1 MDILVNDFIRGFLV
15 FLRIAAILF
24 TVPVFSQSTVPGI
37 SRLLL
42 SMIITYMV
50 MFTIRDFNY
59 DVNMGLIPLAIIG
72 IKEMLTGIIIG
83 FSLNFVFYGFSY
95 AGLLIGNDMGLGA
108 ASMFDMNSEAES
120 NIIGSVLALIATLI
134 FVLINGHHFII
145 SALGVSFK
153 LIPLGHY
160 SVNGEV
166 VSLLIKYAGGI
177 FIIAVKIS
185 APIIVSFF
193 LLNVASGVM
202 ARVIPQM
209 QILFVMFP
217 LKIGLGF
224 LLLSTL
230 IPAYVY
236 IMKSLLID
244 YEDKLLTLI
253 KAMST

>member
-24 TVPVFSQSTVPGI
+24 TVPVFSQTVVPVI
-37 SRLLL
+37 SRLFL
-42 SMIITYMV
+42 SIIITYMI
-50 MFTIRDFNY
+50 MFSIHDFNY
-59 DVNMGLIPLAIIG
+59 DVEMGLIPLAIIG

-120 NIIGSVLALIATLI
+120 NIIGSVLSLVATLVFI
-134 FVLINGHHFII
+134 LINGHHFII
-145 SALGVSFK
+145 SALGISFK

-236 IMKSLLID
+236 IMKSLLVD